1 MPRTARQISS
11 LLLLAALSCG
21 VAACGGDDNGDE
33 ASDVSTDDSKADSR
47 ALSRLDAADSR
58 AEADETEADDTETDA
73 ADGTDDT
80 ETDEAET
87 DAADDTETDATDDTD
102 AADTSDDELGLD
114 DLFGD
119 EEYTFEGD
127 EDSDFCKKAREL
139 DDQDELN
146 VEEEDDA
153 KAAEEAFTELA
164 KVAPDEIADDLDIMK
179 KLIPKLA
186 ELDAAEDTEDP
197 SAGLGQV
204 GEALELVF
212 NPVNMRAM
220 ARVGAYLEQVCGVE
234 TDTSSGSAGTGG
246 FDDIETE
253 NDLDSSAA

>member
-58 AEADETEADDTETDA
+58 AEAGDTEADDTEADDTETDA
-73 ADGTDDT
+73 ADDTDDT
-80 ETDEAET
+80 ETD
-87 DAADDTETDATDDTD
+87 DADTDATDDTD

-139 DDQDELN
+139 DEQDELN

-164 KVAPDEIADDLDIMK
+164 KVAPDEIEDDLDIMK

>member
-58 AEADETEADDTETDA
+58 AEAGDTETDDTEADDTE
-73 ADGTDDT
+73 ADD
-80 ETDEAET
+80 AET
-87 DAADDTETDATDDTD
+87 DAADDTETEDAETEDAETED

-139 DDQDELN
+139 DEQDELN

-153 KAAEEAFTELA
+153 KAAEEAFNELA
-164 KVAPDEIADDLDIMK
+164 KVAPDEIEDDLDIMK

-253 NDLDSSAA
+253 DDLDSSAA

>member
-58 AEADETEADDTETDA
+58 AEAGDTETDDTEADDTE
-73 ADGTDDT
+73 ADD
-80 ETDEAET
+80 AET
-87 DAADDTETDATDDTD
+87 DAADDTETEDAETED

-139 DDQDELN
+139 DEQDELN

-153 KAAEEAFTELA
+153 KAAEEAFNELA
-164 KVAPDEIADDLDIMK
+164 KVAPDEIEDDLDIMK

-253 NDLDSSAA
+253 DDLDSSAA

>member
-58 AEADETEADDTETDA
+58 AEAGDTETDDTEADDTE
-73 ADGTDDT
+73 ADD
-80 ETDEAET
+80 AET
-87 DAADDTETDATDDTD
+87 DAADDTETEDAETEDAETED

-139 DDQDELN
+139 DEQDELN

-164 KVAPDEIADDLDIMK
+164 KVAPDEIEDDLDIMK

-253 NDLDSSAA
+253 DDLDSSAA